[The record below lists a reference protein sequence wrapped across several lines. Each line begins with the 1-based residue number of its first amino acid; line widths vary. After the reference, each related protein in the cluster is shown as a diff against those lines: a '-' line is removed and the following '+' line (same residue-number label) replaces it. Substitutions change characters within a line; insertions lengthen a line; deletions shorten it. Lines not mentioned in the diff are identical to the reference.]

1 MRNAETILNI
11 IQDRG
16 KRKLPLDELYRQMF
30 NPDMYLRAYARLYK
44 NDGAMTPGTTGETV
58 DGTSQAK
65 TAKKIEAISYERW
78 HWTPVRRVHIPKSH
92 GKTRPL
98 GIPTWSDK
106 LVQEVIRSIL
116 EAYYEPQFSKH
127 SHGFR
132 PKRGCQTA
140 LTEIHNVWVGTKWFI
155 EGDIKGCFDNIDHT
169 ILRHILQE
177 NIQDNRFLRLI
188 EGALKAGYCEEWTYH
203 PSLSGSPQGG
213 IVSPILSN
221 IYMDRLDKFVEET
234 LIPAYTRGEKREE
247 NVAYKWKAKQVS
259 YYRAKGNLERTET
272 IRREM
277 QQLPSGN
284 PNDPG
289 YRRLRYIRYADDFLL
304 GLIGPMAEAEEI
316 KARITTFLRTE
327 LKLTLSAEKTL
338 MTHAHTGKARFLGY
352 EIGIMN
358 RSDKFDNQRRRVVNG
373 KVGMYIPED
382 VMQTKRKRYLRDDK
396 PIHRPELL
404 NDSEYDIIT
413 RYQGEYRGLVNYY
426 GLAQNLARVGYLR
439 WTMATSILKT
449 LASKN
454 QTSVTKE
461 AKRLHGTSQTPE
473 GPRNCLKLTIP
484 REGKRPLVAT
494 FGGLSLKRV
503 KHPVI
508 KDQVITP
515 YPRMRSEIIERL
527 LHDTCEVCGSKEHIE
542 MHHIR
547 RLADL
552 NKEGRREKPL
562 WMKIMISRKRKS
574 MPLCRRCH
582 DAIHSN
588 RLKSKKQGNR
598 RAG

>member
-1 MRNAETILNI
+1 MRQVSHGKDVKVREMRTADTILNI

-16 KRKLPLDELYRQMF
+16 KRQLPLDDVYRQLS
-30 NPDMYLRAYARLYK
+30 NPDMYLRSYAKLYK
-44 NDGAMTPGTTGETV
+44 NKGAMTPGITEETV
-58 DGTSQAK
+58 DGMSMAK
-65 TAKKIEAISYERW
+65 IAKIIEAIRQEKW
-78 HWTPVRRVHIPKSH
+78 HWTPVRRVLQDKPTG
-92 GKTRPL
+92 GKRPL
-98 GIPTWSDK
+98 GMPIWSDK
-106 LVQEVIRSIL
+106 VGQDIVRSLL
-116 EAYYEPQFSKH
+116 EAYYEPQFSTH

-132 PKRGCQTA
+132 PQRGCQTA
-140 LTEIHNVWVGTKWFI
+140 LTEIHNIWVGTKWFI

-177 NIQDNRFLRLI
+177 NIQDNRFLRLF

-247 NVAYKWKAKQVS
+247 NLAYKWKAKQVS
-259 YYRAKGNLERTET
+259 YYRAKGNLERAET

-284 PNDPG
+284 PHDPG

-304 GLIGPMAEAEEI
+304 GFIGPLTEAEEI
-316 KARITTFLRTE
+316 KERITTFLRTA

-426 GLAQNLARVGYLR
+426 GLAQNLARLGYLER
-439 WTMATSILKT
+439 
-449 LASKN
+449 
-454 QTSVTKE
+454 
-461 AKRLHGTSQTPE
+461 
-473 GPRNCLKLTIP
+473 
-484 REGKRPLVAT
+484 VA
-494 FGGLSLKRV
+494 
-503 KHPVI
+503 
-508 KDQVITP
+508 
-515 YPRMRSEIIERL
+515 
-527 LHDTCEVCGSKEHIE
+527 
-542 MHHIR
+542 
-547 RLADL
+547 
-552 NKEGRREKPL
+552 
-562 WMKIMISRKRKS
+562 
-574 MPLCRRCH
+574 
-582 DAIHSN
+582 
-588 RLKSKKQGNR
+588 
-598 RAG
+598 